1 MYMLPFLAFGDDKRI
16 LINQEFEISFLLEMR
31 RDDSQLVSNLNL
43 EIMDNYN
50 YALQLLFE

>member
-1 MYMLPFLAFGDDKRI
+1 MLPFLAFGDDKRI

-31 RDDSQLVSNLNL
+31 RDDSQLISNLNL